1 MQEKD
6 VTILQWLWDN
16 DYDKDVHKRFDKY
29 GVEQGIISDFAKK
42 KDQLD
47 EEVKAKLSEALE
59 LSPECFCNSV
69 MVKDSNNAAEYDY
82 LCADIKNAEER
93 LDCYRYFKA
102 IPAKYVGDFVSR
114 DREEYQKTHKKSPV
128 CDRGFFVCFLILFS
142 VTLSVQAGL
151 SGIFLEHKV
160 RASAPCEIAQPRRIF
175 CTVLQSRRHSQ
186 LRIPTGRRREQVCV
200 RRSGSPPSRSDYR
213 SGTVRGKQ
221 AHMFRHARAEY
232 ARARA
237 SY

>member
-102 IPAKYVGDFVSR
+102 IPAKYVGDFVSL
-114 DREEYQKTHKKSPV
+114 DRKEYQKTHKKSSV
-128 CDRGFFVCFLILFS
+128 CDRGFKGNMLVIRGRDGS
-142 VTLSVQAGL
+142 VVEKKLTD
-151 SGIFLEHKV
+151 
-160 RASAPCEIAQPRRIF
+160 
-175 CTVLQSRRHSQ
+175 
-186 LRIPTGRRREQVCV
+186 EQVK
-200 RRSGSPPSRSDYR
+200 DL
-213 SGTVRGKQ
+213 Q
-221 AHMFRHARAEY
+221 AIVDQLPDAPDDL
-232 ARARA
+232 
-237 SY
+237 